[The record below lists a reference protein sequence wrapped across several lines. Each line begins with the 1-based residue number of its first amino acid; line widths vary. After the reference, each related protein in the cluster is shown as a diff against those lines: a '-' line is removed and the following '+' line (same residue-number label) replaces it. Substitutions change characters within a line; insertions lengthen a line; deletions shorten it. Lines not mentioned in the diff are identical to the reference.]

1 MSDTNKLQ
9 QTMDEAQTYE
19 QWLTAA
25 SKADKL
31 NGSYDWQ
38 KKPASKHYPYKV
50 LQEHYQTISELL
62 EKKDYLKLIPYI
74 QESLY
79 RTTAELSKPKL
90 YQPAYTGT
98 KTLIRNYLMLINK
111 ALKTLCESEIDSIST
126 KDKLAQF
133 KQAEHNFGRPAL
145 MLSGGGTF
153 GIYHIGVVATLIK
166 HQLLPSIIS
175 GSSMGA
181 ITAGMLATHTDKEVL
196 TLLNKPEESNY
207 SPLKRL
213 PLKGILQQQSL
224 LDPEQL
230 RRCVEHNV
238 GLMTF
243 EEAFKKTGRNVSI
256 TISPARTGQKP
267 RILNYQTAPSVF
279 VASAA
284 QASCSVPG
292 LFPPCQ
298 LYEKNALGEKQ
309 AYLKGERWYDGSFA
323 TDIPRQRMSRLH
335 NANYFIVSQANPH
348 IVPFVS
354 QRQDDGLAAFL
365 ADLLVSSSFSQGKA
379 LLKLGK
385 RRFHSQAWSSWLN
398 HASLMLDQDYL
409 GDINIHPE
417 FPPSRYT
424 KFMKNPSPSER
435 DYILKMGERCTWPK
449 LAMIRDQTQVSRTLQ
464 ACIAHLEQSAK
475 EESLK
480 ATAL

>member
-1 MSDTNKLQ
+1 MSDISKLQ
-9 QTMDEAQTYE
+9 QTMSEAQTYE

-38 KKPASKHYPYKV
+38 KKPESKHYPYKV
-50 LQEHYQTISELL
+50 LQGHYQTISELL
-62 EKKDYLKLIPYI
+62 ENKDYLKLIPYI

-98 KTLIRNYLMLINK
+98 KTLVSNYLKLIDK
-111 ALKTLCESEIDSIST
+111 ALKILCESEIDSIST

-153 GIYHIGVVATLIK
+153 GIYHIGVVATLINHK
-166 HQLLPSIIS
+166 LLPSIIS

-181 ITAGMLATHTDKEVL
+181 ITAGMLATHTNKEVL
-196 TLLNKPEESNY
+196 TLLGKPEESNY

-213 PLKGILQQQSL
+213 PLKGIWQQQSL

-230 RRCVEHNV
+230 RSCVEHNV

-365 ADLLVSSSFSQGKA
+365 
-379 LLKLGK
+379 
-385 RRFHSQAWSSWLN
+385 
-398 HASLMLDQDYL
+398 
-409 GDINIHPE
+409 
-417 FPPSRYT
+417 
-424 KFMKNPSPSER
+424 
-435 DYILKMGERCTWPK
+435 
-449 LAMIRDQTQVSRTLQ
+449 
-464 ACIAHLEQSAK
+464 
-475 EESLK
+475 
-480 ATAL
+480 

>member
-1 MSDTNKLQ
+1 
-9 QTMDEAQTYE
+9 
-19 QWLTAA
+19 
-25 SKADKL
+25 
-31 NGSYDWQ
+31 

-98 KTLIRNYLMLINK
+98 KTLVSNYLKLIDK
-111 ALKTLCESEIDSIST
+111 ALKILCESEIDNIST

-196 TLLNKPEESNY
+196 TLLGKPEESNY

-213 PLKGILQQQSL
+213 PLKGIWQQQSL

-230 RRCVEHNV
+230 RSCVEHNV

-284 QASCSVPG
+284 QAS
-292 LFPPCQ
+292 
-298 LYEKNALGEKQ
+298 
-309 AYLKGERWYDGSFA
+309 
-323 TDIPRQRMSRLH
+323 
-335 NANYFIVSQANPH
+335 
-348 IVPFVS
+348 
-354 QRQDDGLAAFL
+354 
-365 ADLLVSSSFSQGKA
+365 
-379 LLKLGK
+379 
-385 RRFHSQAWSSWLN
+385 
-398 HASLMLDQDYL
+398 
-409 GDINIHPE
+409 
-417 FPPSRYT
+417 
-424 KFMKNPSPSER
+424 
-435 DYILKMGERCTWPK
+435 
-449 LAMIRDQTQVSRTLQ
+449 
-464 ACIAHLEQSAK
+464 
-475 EESLK
+475 
-480 ATAL
+480 